1 MEEAKVVFDEIQI
14 LIEIE
19 NRRKEEEYMEQMKCY
34 QEMLYDRELRRAEK
48 EEQRNRIA
56 HWKAQTKLH
65 PLPKCKYFHKPTWL
79 RTRSNP
85 KLR

>member
-1 MEEAKVVFDEIQI
+1 MEEAKVIFDEIQL

-34 QEMLYDRELRRAEK
+34 QEMLYERDLIRAEK
-48 EEQRNRIA
+48 EEQRNRIS
-56 HWKAQTKLH
+56 HWKAQTNLH
-65 PLPKCKYFHKPTWL
+65 PLPKYNHFQKPTWL